1 MHNQYY
7 IQDPREERLRSSL
20 AEFGRS
26 VDDEAIRELNSSR
39 YSQGAVHIGIGELIE
54 FNPHDPKDYPTVGGI
69 YVLYDISDRP
79 LYIGQGMSI
88 GKRLRNHND
97 KFWFNPPIVQTASY
111 VQIDEKPLRERMEA
125 VLIKFLN
132 SNAVINKQLV
142 DR

>member
-1 MHNQYY
+1 
-7 IQDPREERLRSSL
+7 
-20 AEFGRS
+20 
-26 VDDEAIRELNSSR
+26 
-39 YSQGAVHIGIGELIE
+39 
-54 FNPHDPKDYPTVGGI
+54 
-69 YVLYDISDRP
+69 VLYDISDRP

-97 KFWFNPPIVQTASY
+97 KFWFKPPIVQTASY